1 MGYIFNIKNTRIFQN
16 FPMLS
21 NRIIFLKKCFNCQK
35 AIMVLKALYIYIYID
50 QELIFLTHIAIKTK
64 RLTIIKIGGGLTH

>member
-1 MGYIFNIKNTRIFQN
+1 MFQLPKSNNGLKSFIYI
-16 FPMLS
+16 
-21 NRIIFLKKCFNCQK
+21 
-35 AIMVLKALYIYIYID
+35 YIYIYID